1 MDDETNNI
9 SKSLCRIVLI
19 DGCLDFV
26 DTRAISAISM
36 PDVSNN

>member
-19 DGCLDFV
+19 DRWLLGFCGYQGDLSDLYARCF
-26 DTRAISAISM
+26 
-36 PDVSNN
+36 